1 MLAAKGD
8 IMADNKNSD
17 SKITDL
23 VEYRK
28 KRKQKKAVTKL
39 IVVLVLFISVW
50 VIAANFSTIVEP
62 LRGIASKIDTK
73 TSDEVGFPIKL
84 TGSASYSFDS
94 FGDCFSLLTD
104 TYLYTYGMNGGQN
117 YAVRHSYSK
126 PVQCT
131 NSNRILLYDKDYSSF
146 ALYNKTRQVYS
157 NTVEEKIVFASL
169 GEKDSAA
176 VVTNSDR
183 YSNIIYIYNGN
194 GEWRYTRK
202 FINENIM
209 GVCFSSDERYIYVAA
224 MGAENGEMY
233 TEICKYD
240 ITDESDAVWSYKYVS
255 ASIPVKMFVKKGNV
269 CVMYDNSGISL
280 KESSGELAG
289 IHNFS
294 GTVLCCDGADSFMGV
309 IYLDSSSNKKM
320 LATIDYDMNVIAAM
334 DISTNINE
342 VKADGGTIYVV
353 RSGTLFGFN
362 LDLKAMVE
370 KPLSDDYISFIK
382 IGNSVLFLGYNTV
395 DIENL

>member
-1 MLAAKGD
+1 
-8 IMADNKNSD
+8 MADNERSD
-17 SKITDL
+17 SKVTDL

-28 KRKQKKAVTKL
+28 KRKRKKAVTKL
-39 IVVLVLFISVW
+39 IIVLLIFILVW
-50 VIAANFSTIVEP
+50 VIAANFSAIVEP

-84 TGSASYSFDS
+84 TGSASYSFES
-94 FGDCFSLLTD
+94 FGDSFSLLTD

-117 YAVRHSYSK
+117 YAVRHRYSK

-183 YSNIIYIYNGN
+183 YSNIIYVYNGN

-202 FINENIM
+202 FLNENIM
-209 GVCFSSDERYIYVAA
+209 GVSFSSDERYIYVAA

-233 TEICKYD
+233 TVIYKYD
-240 ITDESDAVWSYKYVS
+240 VTNESDAVWSYKYVS
-255 ASIPVKMFVKKGNV
+255 ASIPVKMFVRKGNV
-269 CVMYDNSGISL
+269 CVLYDNSGISL
-280 KESSGELAG
+280 KESSGEPVGKNNFAG
-289 IHNFS
+289 TI
-294 GTVLCCDGADSFMGV
+294 LCCDGADSFMGV
-309 IYLDSSSNKKM
+309 VYLDSSSNKKI
-320 LATIDYDMNVIAAM
+320 LSSIDYDMNVLASKTVSM
-334 DISTNINE
+334 NINVIE
-342 VKADGGTIYVV
+342 ADASAVYIVQ
-353 RSGTLFGFN
+353 SGTLTGFN
-362 LDLKAMVE
+362 SDMETSVE
-370 KPLSDDYISFIK
+370 KPLSDDYVSFVK